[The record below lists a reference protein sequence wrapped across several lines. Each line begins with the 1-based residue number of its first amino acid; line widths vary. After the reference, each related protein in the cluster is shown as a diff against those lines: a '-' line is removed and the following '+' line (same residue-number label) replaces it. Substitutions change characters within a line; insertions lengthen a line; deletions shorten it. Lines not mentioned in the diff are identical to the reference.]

1 MSPTGP
7 GAWPP
12 SGEPPAAAPGAS
24 GIDGSGIED
33 SGIEVSGIDL
43 DLAFGCDED
52 LAGALVNQAGAL
64 ADPLAGADLWH
75 ERLSGWLDALQAELP
90 EALQS
95 QAYCLGLQLVSDAS
109 IAALNQDWRGKGG
122 PTDVLA
128 FAAQDDDLEGALPMP
143 RPTQL
148 QGDGEAGEDDDVE
161 DERTDLSEAGGDPGS
176 GDEDEDEAELDGD
189 ADDEADEE
197 ADEEAVA
204 EADADDSDDDGDQ
217 DWDPAFDAL
226 ELGDI
231 VISLDTAARQAPE
244 HGHSLEQELLFLASH
259 GLLHLVGWDHPDD
272 ASLAAMLA
280 RQERLLAAAGPSLA
294 P

>member
-24 GIDGSGIED
+24 GIED
-33 SGIEVSGIDL
+33 SGIDL
-43 DLAFGCDED
+43 DLAFSSDDD
-52 LAGALVNQAGAL
+52 LAEALLNQAGPL
-64 ADPLAGADLWH
+64 ADPVAGADLWH
-75 ERLSGWLDALQAELP
+75 ERLSGWLNALQAELP

-95 QAYCLGLQLVSDAS
+95 EAYCLGLQLVSDAS
-109 IAALNQDWRGKGG
+109 IAALNQDWRGKSG

-128 FAAQDDDLEGALPMP
+128 FAAQDDDLEGAFPMP
-143 RPTQL
+143 LPPQL
-148 QGDGEAGEDDDVE
+148 ERDGEENSDHEGDD
-161 DERTDLSEAGGDPGS
+161 GGDDPE
-176 GDEDEDEAELDGD
+176 GDDLDET
-189 ADDEADEE
+189 DEADE
-197 ADEEAVA
+197 
-204 EADADDSDDDGDQ
+204 G
-217 DWDPAFDAL
+217 DWDPALGAL

-231 VISLDTAARQAPE
+231 VISLETAARQAPE

-280 RQERLLAAAGPSLA
+280 RQERLLAAGPPRLPLA
-294 P
+294 LEGTKTKPST

>member
-1 MSPTGP
+1 MSPTDP
-7 GAWPP
+7 GSWPP
-12 SGEPPAAAPGAS
+12 SGEPATAAAGAA
-24 GIDGSGIED
+24 GIGD
-33 SGIEVSGIDL
+33 SGIGGTAIGDSGIDL
-43 DLAFGCDED
+43 DLAFGCNDD
-52 LAGALVNQAGAL
+52 LAGALVNQAGPL
-64 ADPLAGADLWH
+64 ADPLTGADLWH
-75 ERLSGWLDALQAELP
+75 QRLSGWLDALQAELP

-109 IAALNQDWRGKGG
+109 IAALNQDWRGKSG

-128 FAAQDDDLEGALPMP
+128 FAAQDDDLEGAFPMP
-143 RPTQL
+143 LPPQL
-148 QGDGEAGEDDDVE
+148 ERDGEEDSEDEGDDGEDGPEGDDL
-161 DERTDLSEAGGDPGS
+161 DET
-176 GDEDEDEAELDGD
+176 
-189 ADDEADEE
+189 DEAD
-197 ADEEAVA
+197 
-204 EADADDSDDDGDQ
+204 DG
-217 DWDPAFDAL
+217 DWDPTFGAL

>member
-1 MSPTGP
+1 MSPTDPGP
-7 GAWPP
+7 GSNSTSSERPQT
-12 SGEPPAAAPGAS
+12 GNQAS
-24 GIDGSGIED
+24 GPA
-33 SGIEVSGIDL
+33 IDL
-43 DLAFGCDED
+43 DLAFSSDDD
-52 LAGALVNQAGAL
+52 LAEALLNQAGPL

-95 QAYCLGLQLVSDAS
+95 EAYCLGLQLVSDAS
-109 IAALNQDWRGKGG
+109 IAALNQDWRGKSG

-128 FAAQDDDLEGALPMP
+128 FAAQDDDLEGAFPMP
-143 RPTQL
+143 LPPQL
-148 QGDGEAGEDDDVE
+148 ERDGEEDSQDEGDDGEDGPEGDDL
-161 DERTDLSEAGGDPGS
+161 DET
-176 GDEDEDEAELDGD
+176 
-189 ADDEADEE
+189 DEADE
-197 ADEEAVA
+197 
-204 EADADDSDDDGDQ
+204 DDSDDDGDQ
-217 DWDPAFDAL
+217 DWGPAFGAL

-280 RQERLLAAAGPSLA
+280 RQEQLLTLSGP
-294 P
+294 

>member
-24 GIDGSGIED
+24 GIED
-33 SGIEVSGIDL
+33 SGIDL

-52 LAGALVNQAGAL
+52 LGGALVNLAGPL
-64 ADPLAGADLWH
+64 ADPVAGADLWH
-75 ERLSGWLDALQAELP
+75 ERLSGWLNALQAELP

-128 FAAQDDDLEGALPMP
+128 FAAQDDDLEGAFPMP
-143 RPTQL
+143 LPSQL
-148 QGDGEAGEDDDVE
+148 QANGEADGDHGAGEE
-161 DERTDLSEAGGDPGS
+161 D
-176 GDEDEDEAELDGD
+176 ELDGD
-189 ADDEADEE
+189 AEDEAEDEDDGE
-197 ADEEAVA
+197 ADA
-204 EADADDSDDDGDQ
+204 EADAETDKEPDADDSDDGDQ
-217 DWDPAFDAL
+217 DWEPAFGAL

-280 RQERLLAAAGPSLA
+280 RQGDLLDPAAASGLPLAPEAAAGI
-294 P
+294 

>member
-1 MSPTGP
+1 MSPTDPGP
-7 GAWPP
+7 GSNSTSSERPQT
-12 SGEPPAAAPGAS
+12 GNQAS
-24 GIDGSGIED
+24 GPA
-33 SGIEVSGIDL
+33 IDL
-43 DLAFGCDED
+43 DLAFSSDDD
-52 LAGALVNQAGAL
+52 LAEALLNQAGPL
-64 ADPLAGADLWH
+64 ADPLAGADFWH

-109 IAALNQDWRGKGG
+109 IAALNQDWRGQGG

-128 FAAQDDDLEGALPMP
+128 FAAQDDDLEGAFPMP
-143 RPTQL
+143 LPPQL
-148 QGDGEAGEDDDVE
+148 ERDGEEDSEDEGDDGEDGPEWDDL
-161 DERTDLSEAGGDPGS
+161 DET
-176 GDEDEDEAELDGD
+176 
-189 ADDEADEE
+189 DEAD
-197 ADEEAVA
+197 
-204 EADADDSDDDGDQ
+204 DG
-217 DWDPAFDAL
+217 DWDPTFGAL

-280 RQERLLAAAGPSLA
+280 RQERLLTLSGP
-294 P
+294 